1 MSPPDASADSL
12 PAGHRRWWRV
22 GQNAGA
28 LVAARVV
35 SGLCQL
41 ALVPL
46 LLGLLGTERFGW
58 VMALVALAGLS
69 QFADLGTAMALQQ
82 KLSEAWARSDAAG
95 LRQTYAA
102 GRRLL
107 LILGLAWFVLA
118 APAAWWLGSR
128 LLSVPAGAGGL
139 QSQLSWLVVAVA
151 ITAGVPLS
159 AGPRLAAA
167 LQFGW
172 IAAAWTAACNIATL
186 AAIWAVVETGRGG
199 IVLVITILCAGQLLP
214 GVVTA
219 WHVARR
225 LGWTGPSP
233 ADSAAVWNLWHAG
246 RKFAAPN
253 IAGALLLAAA
263 PAAVA
268 RFGGYGASAAF
279 SVLQRLF
286 GTAQQAH
293 AIVLAP
299 LWPAWA
305 EAAGQG
311 EATWIRRSLTLA
323 LGFTAAVCAGLALV
337 AAVLPGIVHVWL
349 GANALVPPASS
360 TWLVAGWISLSL
372 FIQVLSYY
380 LLGLGRLERVALPV
394 AVAHGCTLALVALL
408 GSFFGG
414 TGVIAALAA
423 GAALGVLPLVVRES
437 VAASRE
443 PARKNSTGDAAGAT
457 L

>member
-1 MSPPDASADSL
+1 MSPAAPPADS
-12 PAGHRRWWRV
+12 PHAGRHRWGRV

-46 LLGLLGTERFGW
+46 LLGLLGTEKFGW

-82 KLSEAWARSDAAG
+82 KLSEAWARNDAAG

-102 GRRLL
+102 GLRLL

-128 LLSVPAGAGGL
+128 LLSIPAGAGAL

-172 IAAAWTAACNIATL
+172 IAAAWTAACNFATL
-186 AAIWAVVETGRGG
+186 AAIWAVIVSGRGG
-199 IVLVITILCAGQLLP
+199 IVLVVTVLCAGQLLP
-214 GVVTA
+214 GIVTA

-225 LGWTGPSP
+225 LGWSGPAP
-233 ADSAAVWNLWHAG
+233 AEPDAVWRLWHAG

-253 IAGALLLAAA
+253 LAGALLLAAA

-268 RFGGYGASAAF
+268 SFGGYGASAAF

-305 EAAGQG
+305 EAAGRG
-311 EATWIRRSLTLA
+311 EAAWIRHSLKLA

-337 AAVLPGIVHVWL
+337 AAILPGIVHVWL

-360 TWLVAGWISLSL
+360 AWLVAGWIGVSM
-372 FIQVLSYY
+372 FIQALSYY

-408 GSFFGG
+408 GSFYGG
-414 TGVIAALAA
+414 TGVIVALAT
-423 GAALGVLPLVVRES
+423 GAALGVLPLVARES
-437 VAASRE
+437 AVAWRE
-443 PARKNSTGDAAGAT
+443 PATKP
-457 L
+457 